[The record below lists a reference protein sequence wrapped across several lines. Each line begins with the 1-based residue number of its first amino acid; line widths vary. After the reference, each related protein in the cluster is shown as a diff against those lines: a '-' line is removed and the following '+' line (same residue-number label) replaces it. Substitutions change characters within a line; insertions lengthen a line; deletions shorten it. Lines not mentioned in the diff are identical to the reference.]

1 MYFKL
6 GACRRIPA
14 WIGQVRT
21 MAPFRPLL
29 LASSI
34 ILAACASSPRAVRA
48 AEGGVIK
55 VVLPVPPG
63 GAGDI
68 IARLLT
74 DQVGQLSNRRF
85 VIETRPGAGTMIG
98 TEAVARSPADGN
110 TLLINAPFLLIGPHL
125 RKLTFDPLAS
135 LDPVCYL
142 VSSPGVL
149 AVNAASPYRTFAD
162 LMQAVRSQ
170 PGQLTFASAGPGT
183 THHIGFAKLNRD
195 GGLDFIYVP
204 FSGGGP
210 AINALLGSHV
220 TAVLAEY
227 APLSEHLKAGTLRAI
242 AVTSTTRVPSLP
254 DVPTIAESIP
264 DFEVD
269 FWWGLFAPAQTP
281 KAITSQLAQWF
292 TAAMQE
298 PALKAKLNEL
308 GFFPAGT
315 CGQDFAALLRKQ
327 YDDYGR
333 VIRDANIRV
342 D

>member
-1 MYFKL
+1 M
-6 GACRRIPA
+6 AS
-14 WIGQVRT
+14 VRLH
-21 MAPFRPLL
+21 LL
-29 LASSI
+29 RGTI
-34 ILAACASSPRAVRA
+34 VLAALLSSPLAASA
-48 AEGGVIK
+48 AESGAESGATIK

-74 DQVGQLSNRRF
+74 DQVGRLNNRKF

-125 RKLTFDPLAS
+125 QKLRFDPLAS
-135 LDPVCYL
+135 LDPVCHL

-149 AVNAASPYRTFAD
+149 AVNAGSPYRSFAD
-162 LMQAVRSQ
+162 LVQAVRAH
-170 PGQLTFASAGPGT
+170 PGRMTFASAGPGT
-183 THHIGFAKLNRD
+183 THHIGFSKLKRD
-195 GGLDFIYVP
+195 SGLDFIYVP

-227 APLSEHLKAGTLRAI
+227 APLSEHLKAGSLRAI

-254 DVPTIAESIP
+254 DVPTIGESYP
-264 DFEVD
+264 GFEVD
-269 FWWGLFAPAQTP
+269 FWWGLFAPAHTP
-281 KAITSQLAQWF
+281 EAIISQFARWF

-298 PALKAKLNEL
+298 PVLKDKLNEL
-308 GFFPAGT
+308 GFFPAGI

-333 VIRDANIRV
+333 VIRDANIKV

>member
-1 MYFKL
+1 
-6 GACRRIPA
+6 
-14 WIGQVRT
+14 
-21 MAPFRPLL
+21 MAPSRPRL
-29 LASSI
+29 LAGAI
-34 ILAACASSPRAVRA
+34 ILAGFLASPLSASA
-48 AEGGVIK
+48 ADNGVIK

-74 DQVGQLSNRRF
+74 DQVGRLNNRSF

-98 TEAVARSPADGN
+98 TEAVVRSSADGK
-110 TLLINAPFLLIGPHL
+110 TLLVNAPFLLIAPHL
-125 RKLTFDPLAS
+125 RKLTFDPLTS

-162 LMQAVRSQ
+162 LMQAVRAR
-170 PGQLTFASAGPGT
+170 PGQMTFASAGPGT
-183 THHIGFAKLNRD
+183 THHVGFEKLKRD
-195 GGLDFIYVP
+195 SGLDFIYVP

-227 APLSEHLKAGTLRAI
+227 APLSEHLKAGTLRPV
-242 AVTSTTRVPSLP
+242 AVTSTARIPSLP
-254 DVPTIAESIP
+254 DVPTIGESYP
-264 DFEVD
+264 GFEVD
-269 FWWGLFAPAQTP
+269 FWWGLFAPANTP
-281 KAITSQLAQWF
+281 EAFVSQLAQWF

-298 PALKAKLNEL
+298 PALKARLNEL
-308 GFFPAGT
+308 GFFPAGI
-315 CGQDFAALLRKQ
+315 CGKDFAVLLRKQ

-333 VIRDANIRV
+333 VIRGANIKV

>member
-1 MYFKL
+1 
-6 GACRRIPA
+6 
-14 WIGQVRT
+14 
-21 MAPFRPLL
+21 MAPFLL
-29 LASSI
+29 RGAI
-34 ILAACASSPRAVRA
+34 VLAALLSSALFAGA
-48 AEGGVIK
+48 AENGVIK
-55 VVLPVPPG
+55 VVLPVASG

-74 DQVGQLSNRRF
+74 DQVGRLNNRKF

-125 RKLTFDPLAS
+125 QKLRFDPLAS
-135 LDPVCYL
+135 LEPVCYL

-149 AVNAASPYRTFAD
+149 AVNATSPYRTFAD
-162 LMQAVRSQ
+162 LMQAVRAQ
-170 PGQLTFASAGPGT
+170 PGQMTFASAGPGT
-183 THHIGFAKLNRD
+183 THHIGFAKLKRD
-195 GGLDFIYVP
+195 SGLDFIYVP

-227 APLSEHLKAGTLRAI
+227 APLSEHLKAGSLRPL
-242 AVTSTTRVPSLP
+242 AVTTTARVPSLP
-254 DVPTIAESIP
+254 DVPTIAESYP
-264 DFEVD
+264 GFEVD
-269 FWWGLFAPAQTP
+269 FWWGLFAPAHTP
-281 KAITSQLAQWF
+281 GATISQLEQWF
-292 TAAMQE
+292 STAMQE

-308 GFFPAGT
+308 GFFPAGL
-315 CGQDFAALLRKQ
+315 CGQDFTALLRKQ

-333 VIRDANIRV
+333 VIRGANIRV

>member
-1 MYFKL
+1 
-6 GACRRIPA
+6 
-14 WIGQVRT
+14 
-21 MAPFRPLL
+21 MAPFLL
-29 LASSI
+29 RGAI
-34 ILAACASSPRAVRA
+34 GLAAVLSSVLSVGA
-48 AEGGVIK
+48 AENGVIK
-55 VVLPVPPG
+55 VVLPVPTG

-74 DQVGQLSNRRF
+74 DQVGRLNNRKF

-125 RKLTFDPLAS
+125 QKLTFDPLAS
-135 LDPVCYL
+135 LDPVCQL

-162 LMQAVRSQ
+162 LVQAVRAQ
-170 PGQLTFASAGPGT
+170 PGQMTFASAGPGT
-183 THHIGFAKLNRD
+183 THHIGFAKLKRD
-195 GGLDFIYVP
+195 SGLDFIYVP

-227 APLSEHLKAGTLRAI
+227 APLSEHLKAGSLRAL
-242 AVTSTTRVPSLP
+242 AVTTTARAPSLP
-254 DVPTIAESIP
+254 DVPTIAESYP
-264 DFEVD
+264 GFEVD
-269 FWWGLFAPAQTP
+269 FWWGLFAPAHTP
-281 KAITSQLAQWF
+281 GAIVSQLAQWF
-292 TAAMQE
+292 GAAMQE
-298 PALKAKLNEL
+298 PALKTKLNEL
-308 GFFPAGT
+308 GFFPTGL
-315 CGQDFAALLRKQ
+315 CGQDFTALLRKQ

-333 VIRDANIRV
+333 VIRGANIRV